1 LLAHVI
7 SDIGLVRE
15 TNEDSYVC
23 DPPHLFVVADG
34 MGGHV
39 AGEIASKL
47 AVTTVN
53 GYIQEHVGKDNPEV
67 LLKQAITQ
75 ANTSIYQ
82 MALSKEEFN
91 GMGTTVTALYV
102 DGETIY
108 WGHVGDSRIYLL
120 RNGRL
125 NQITND
131 HSLVWELVQS
141 GNITRDEAH
150 VHPKR
155 NMLTRAV
162 GTSCLIT
169 VGTSCLITVD
179 TGFVQWKPGDIVL
192 MCTDGL
198 TNMVNETEICALLQS
213 KDHDIVSILNQLV
226 TQSKDAGGFDNI
238 TAILLKNE
246 DA

>member
-1 LLAHVI
+1 MLAHVI
-7 SDIGLVRE
+7 SDIGLIRE
-15 TNEDSYVC
+15 TNEDSYIC
-23 DPPHLFVVADG
+23 DPPHLFIVADG

-47 AVTTVN
+47 AVSTVT
-53 GYIQEHVGKDNPEV
+53 GYIQEHVGKDNLEV
-67 LLKQAITQ
+67 VLKDAITQ

-82 MALSKEEFN
+82 MALSKEEFS
-91 GMGTTVTALYV
+91 GMGTTVTASYI

-120 RNGRL
+120 RNGKL
-125 NQITND
+125 HQITSD

-141 GNITRDEAH
+141 GNITKDEAY

-169 VGTSCLITVD
+169 VD
-179 TGFVQWKPGDIVL
+179 TGSVRWKPGDVVL

-198 TNMVNETEICALLQS
+198 TNLVSEQDIGTLMQS
-213 KDHDIVSILNQLV
+213 KDCDFTSILGQLV
-226 TQSKDAGGFDNI
+226 TQAKEAGGFDNI

-246 DA
+246 DV

>member
-1 LLAHVI
+1 MLAHVI

-15 TNEDSYVC
+15 TNEDSYIC
-23 DPPHLFVVADG
+23 DPPHLFIVADG

-47 AVTTVN
+47 AISTVN
-53 GYIQEHVGKDNPEV
+53 GYIQEHVGKDNLEI
-67 LLKQAITQ
+67 LLKDAIIQ

-82 MALSKEEFN
+82 MALSKEEFS
-91 GMGTTVTALYV
+91 GMGTTVTASYI
-102 DGETIY
+102 DGDTIY
-108 WGHVGDSRIYLL
+108 WGHVGDSRMYLL
-120 RNGRL
+120 RNGKL
-125 NQITND
+125 NQLTND

-141 GNITRDEAH
+141 GNITRDEAY

-155 NMLTRAV
+155 NLLTRA
-162 GTSCLIT
+162 

-198 TNMVNETEICALLQS
+198 TNMVSEQNICTLMQRKDCEIS
-213 KDHDIVSILNQLV
+213 SIVEQLV
-226 TQSKDAGGFDNI
+226 NQAKDAGGFDNV
-238 TAILLKNE
+238 TVILLKNE
-246 DA
+246 DI

>member
-1 LLAHVI
+1 M

-15 TNEDSYVC
+15 NNEDSYIC

-34 MGGHV
+34 MGGHA
-39 AGEIASKL
+39 AGDIASKL
-47 AVTTVN
+47 AATTVSR
-53 GYIQEHVGKDNPEV
+53 YIQENAAADNYEE

-82 MALSKEEFN
+82 LSQSKEEFN
-91 GMGTTVTALYV
+91 GMGTTVTTVYI
-102 DGETIY
+102 DGDTIY

-120 RNGRL
+120 RNREFS
-125 NQITND
+125 QITND

-141 GNITRDEAH
+141 GNITREEARI
-150 VHPKR
+150 HPKR

-162 GTSCLIT
+162 GTSCLIK
-169 VGTSCLITVD
+169 ID
-179 TGFVQWKPGDIVL
+179 TGVTLWESGDILL

-198 TNMVNETEICALLQS
+198 TNMVSEQDIYNLI
-213 KDHDIVSILNQLV
+213 KDQQGDFESIVSQLV
-226 TQSKDAGGFDNI
+226 VQAKNAGGFDNI
-238 TAILLKNE
+238 TTILLKNG

>member
-1 LLAHVI
+1 MLAHVI

-23 DPPHLFVVADG
+23 SPPHLFIVADG

-47 AVTTVN
+47 AVKTVN
-53 GYIQEHVGKDNPEV
+53 SYIQEHVGKDNLES
-67 LLKQAITQ
+67 LLKQAIIQ

-82 MALSKEEFN
+82 MALSKEDFS
-91 GMGTTVTALYV
+91 GMGTTVTAVYI
-102 DGETIY
+102 DGKKLH

-120 RNGRL
+120 RNGEFR
-125 NQITND
+125 QITND

-141 GNITRDEAH
+141 GSITREDAQN
-150 VHPKR
+150 HPKR
-155 NMLTRAV
+155 NILTRAV
-162 GTSCLIT
+162 GTSCLIN
-169 VGTSCLITVD
+169 VD
-179 TGFVQWKPGDIVL
+179 TGTLSWEAGDVVL

-198 TNMVNETEICALLQS
+198 TNMVSEEEICKLMQR
-213 KDHDIVSILNQLV
+213 KDCDPSSIVEQLV
-226 TQSKDAGGFDNI
+226 MQAKNAGGFDNI
-238 TAILLKNE
+238 TTILLKEE

>member
-1 LLAHVI
+1 MLAHVI

-15 TNEDSYVC
+15 TNEDSYIC
-23 DPPHLFVVADG
+23 DPPHLFIVADG

-47 AVTTVN
+47 AISTVN
-53 GYIQEHVGKDNPEV
+53 GYIQEHVGKDNLEI
-67 LLKQAITQ
+67 LLKDAIIQ

-82 MALSKEEFN
+82 MALSKEEFS
-91 GMGTTVTALYV
+91 GMGTTVTASYI
-102 DGETIY
+102 DGDTIY
-108 WGHVGDSRIYLL
+108 WGHVGDSRMYLL
-120 RNGRL
+120 RNGKL
-125 NQITND
+125 NQLTND

-141 GNITRDEAH
+141 GNITRDEAY

-155 NMLTRAV
+155 NLLTRA
-162 GTSCLIT
+162 

-198 TNMVNETEICALLQS
+198 TNMVSEQNICTLMQRKDCEIS
-213 KDHDIVSILNQLV
+213 SIVEQLV
-226 TQSKDAGGFDNI
+226 NQAKDAGGFDNI
-238 TAILLKNE
+238 TVILLKNE
-246 DA
+246 DI

>member
-15 TNEDSYVC
+15 TNEDSYIC
-23 DPPHLFVVADG
+23 DPPHLFIVADG

-47 AVTTVN
+47 AISTVN
-53 GYIQEHVGKDNPEV
+53 AYIQEHVGKDNLEI
-67 LLKQAITQ
+67 LLKDAIIQ

-82 MALSKEEFN
+82 MALSKEEFS
-91 GMGTTVTALYV
+91 GMGTTVTASYI
-102 DGETIY
+102 DGDIIY
-108 WGHVGDSRIYLL
+108 WGHVGDSRMYLL
-120 RNGRL
+120 RNGKL
-125 NQITND
+125 NQLTND

-141 GNITRDEAH
+141 GNITRDEAY

-155 NMLTRAV
+155 NLLTRA
-162 GTSCLIT
+162 

-198 TNMVNETEICALLQS
+198 TNMVSEQNICTLMQRTDCEIS
-213 KDHDIVSILNQLV
+213 SIVEQLV
-226 TQSKDAGGFDNI
+226 NQAKDAGGFDNI
-238 TAILLKNE
+238 TVILLKNE
-246 DA
+246 DI

>member
-1 LLAHVI
+1 MLAHVI

-15 TNEDSYVC
+15 TNEDSYIC
-23 DPPHLFVVADG
+23 DPPHLFIVADG

-47 AVTTVN
+47 AISTVN
-53 GYIQEHVGKDNPEV
+53 GYIQEHVGKDNLEI
-67 LLKQAITQ
+67 LLKDAIIQ

-82 MALSKEEFN
+82 MALSKEEFS
-91 GMGTTVTALYV
+91 GMGTTVTASYI
-102 DGETIY
+102 DGDTIY
-108 WGHVGDSRIYLL
+108 WGHVGDSRMYLL
-120 RNGRL
+120 RNGKL
-125 NQITND
+125 NQLTND

-141 GNITRDEAH
+141 GNITRDEAY

-155 NMLTRAV
+155 NLLTRA
-162 GTSCLIT
+162 

-198 TNMVNETEICALLQS
+198 TNMVSEQNICTLMQRKDCEIS
-213 KDHDIVSILNQLV
+213 SIVEQLV
-226 TQSKDAGGFDNI
+226 NQAKDAGGFDNI
-238 TAILLKNE
+238 TVILLKNE
-246 DA
+246 DR

>member
-1 LLAHVI
+1 MLAHVI

-15 TNEDSYVC
+15 TNEDSYIC
-23 DPPHLFVVADG
+23 DPPHLFIVADG

-47 AVTTVN
+47 AISTVN
-53 GYIQEHVGKDNPEV
+53 GYIQEHVGKDNLEI
-67 LLKQAITQ
+67 LLKDAIIQ

-82 MALSKEEFN
+82 MALSKEEFS
-91 GMGTTVTALYV
+91 GMGTTVTASYI
-102 DGETIY
+102 DGDTIY
-108 WGHVGDSRIYLL
+108 WGHVGDSRMYLL
-120 RNGRL
+120 RNGKL
-125 NQITND
+125 NQLTSD

-141 GNITRDEAH
+141 GNITRDEAY

-155 NMLTRAV
+155 NLLTRA
-162 GTSCLIT
+162 

-198 TNMVNETEICALLQS
+198 TNMVSEQNICTLMQRKDCEIS
-213 KDHDIVSILNQLV
+213 SIVEQLV
-226 TQSKDAGGFDNI
+226 NQAKDAGGFDNI
-238 TAILLKNE
+238 TVILLKNE
-246 DA
+246 DI

>member
-15 TNEDSYVC
+15 TNEDSYIC
-23 DPPHLFVVADG
+23 DPPHLFIVADG

-47 AVTTVN
+47 AVSTVT
-53 GYIQEHVGKDNPEV
+53 GYIQEHVGKDNLEV
-67 LLKQAITQ
+67 LLKEAITQ

-82 MALSKEEFN
+82 MALSKEEFS
-91 GMGTTVTALYV
+91 GMGTTVTASYV

-120 RNGRL
+120 RNGKL
-125 NQITND
+125 HQITSD

-141 GNITRDEAH
+141 GNITKDEAY

-169 VGTSCLITVD
+169 VD
-179 TGFVQWKPGDIVL
+179 TGLVHWKPGDIVL

-198 TNMVNETEICALLQS
+198 TNMVSEQEICTLMQR
-213 KDHDIVSILNQLV
+213 DDCDIISSVKQLV
-226 TQSKDAGGFDNI
+226 TQAKGAGGFDNI
-238 TAILLKNE
+238 TVILFKNE
-246 DA
+246 DV

>member
-1 LLAHVI
+1 MLAHVI

-23 DPPHLFVVADG
+23 DPPHLFIVADG

-53 GYIQEHVGKDNPEV
+53 SYIQEHVGKDNFEV

-82 MALSKEEFN
+82 MALSKEDFT

-102 DGETIY
+102 DGETMY
-108 WGHVGDSRIYLL
+108 WGHVGDSRIYLM

-125 NQITND
+125 NQITDD

-169 VGTSCLITVD
+169 VD
-179 TGFVQWKPGDIVL
+179 TGFVQWQQGDIVL

-198 TNMVNETEICALLQS
+198 TNMVSEEEICMLLQR
-213 KDHDIVSILNQLV
+213 KDCDIVSMLNQLV
-226 TQSKDAGGFDNI
+226 IQSKDAGGFDNI
-238 TAILLKNE
+238 TVVLLKNE

>member
-1 LLAHVI
+1 MLVHVK
-7 SDIGLVRE
+7 SDIGLVRG

-23 DPPHLFVVADG
+23 EPPHLFVVADG

-47 AVTTVN
+47 AVTTISR
-53 GYIQEHVGKDNPEV
+53 YIEENDELQGEE
-67 LLKQAITQ
+67 LLKQAIVQ

-82 MALSKEEFN
+82 LSLSKEEFT
-91 GMGTTVTALYV
+91 GMGTTVTAVYIE
-102 DGETIY
+102 DNKAY
-108 WGHVGDSRIYLL
+108 WGHVGDSRIYLF
-120 RNGRL
+120 RNQEF

-141 GNITRDEAH
+141 GNITKEEAKI
-150 VHPKR
+150 HPKR

-162 GTSCLIT
+162 GTSCLIK
-169 VGTSCLITVD
+169 ID
-179 TGFVQWKPGDIVL
+179 TGVIELKPDDILL

-198 TNMVNETEICALLQS
+198 TNMVSEQDISNLLATKQ
-213 KDHDIVSILNQLV
+213 DNLECIVSELIVNA
-226 TQSKDAGGFDNI
+226 KNAGGSDNI
-238 TAILLKNE
+238 TTILLKNG

>member
-1 LLAHVI
+1 MLANVI

-15 TNEDSYVC
+15 TNEDSYIC
-23 DPPHLFVVADG
+23 APPNLFIVADG

-53 GYIQEHVGKDNPEV
+53 DYIQKNGGKISPE
-67 LLKQAITQ
+67 LILNQAITQ
-75 ANTSIYQ
+75 ANTSVYQ
-82 MALSKEEFN
+82 MAQSKEDFN
-91 GMGTTVTALYV
+91 GMGTTITAVYI
-102 DGETIY
+102 EETTIY

-120 RNGRL
+120 RNGNL
-125 NQITND
+125 CQVTSD

-141 GNITRDEAH
+141 GNITKEEAH

-169 VGTSCLITVD
+169 ID
-179 TGFVQWKPGDIVL
+179 TGIIAWKPGDIVL

-198 TNMVNETEICALLQS
+198 TNMVSEQDICALMQCEERDS
-213 KDHDIVSILNQLV
+213 ESILKQLIV
-226 TQSKDAGGFDNI
+226 QAKDAGGFDNI
-238 TAILLKNE
+238 TAILLKNG

>member
-1 LLAHVI
+1 LLANVI

-23 DPPHLFVVADG
+23 APPHLFIVADG

-47 AVTTVN
+47 AVSTVN
-53 GYIQEHVGKDNPEV
+53 NYINENGGNISHE
-67 LLKQAITQ
+67 LLIHQAITQ
-75 ANTSIYQ
+75 ANTSVYQ
-82 MALSKEEFN
+82 MALSKEDFN
-91 GMGTTVTALYV
+91 GMGTTITAAYV
-102 DGETIY
+102 EGEIIY

-120 RNGRL
+120 RNGEL
-125 NQITND
+125 CQITND

-141 GNITRDEAH
+141 GNITKEEAH

-169 VGTSCLITVD
+169 ID
-179 TGFVQWKPGDIVL
+179 TGTIAWKPGDIVL

-198 TNMVNETEICALLQS
+198 TNLISEQDICTIMKNKELDS
-213 KDHDIVSILNQLV
+213 ESILKQLV
-226 TQSKDAGGFDNI
+226 AQAKATGGFDNI
-238 TAILLKNE
+238 TAILLKNG

>member
-1 LLAHVI
+1 MRTHVI

-15 TNEDSYVC
+15 TNEDSYIC
-23 DPPHLFVVADG
+23 NPPHLFIVADG

-47 AVTTVN
+47 AINTVYS
-53 GYIQEHVGKDNPEV
+53 YIQERVGKDNIET
-67 LLKQAITQ
+67 LLKEAIIQ

-82 MALSKEEFN
+82 MALSKEEFS
-91 GMGTTVTALYV
+91 GMGTTVTASYI

-108 WGHVGDSRIYLL
+108 WGHVGDSRMYLFRHGNL
-120 RNGRL
+120 HQL
-125 NQITND
+125 TND

-169 VGTSCLITVD
+169 VD
-179 TGFVQWKPGDIVL
+179 TGFVRWKPGDAVL
-192 MCTDGL
+192 LCTDGL
-198 TNMVNETEICALLQS
+198 TNMVTEQEIASLMEK
-213 KDHDIVSILNQLV
+213 KDDDIASIVTQLV
-226 TQSKDAGGFDNI
+226 SRAKDAGGLDNI
-238 TAILLKNE
+238 TVILLKNE
-246 DA
+246 DS

>member
-1 LLAHVI
+1 MLAHVI

-53 GYIQEHVGKDNPEV
+53 SYIQEHVGKDNLEV
-67 LLKQAITQ
+67 VLKQAIVQ

-82 MALSKEEFN
+82 MALSKEDFN

-102 DGETIY
+102 DGAIMY

-120 RNGRL
+120 RDGKL
-125 NQITND
+125 NQITDD

-141 GNITRDEAH
+141 GNITKDEAH

-169 VGTSCLITVD
+169 VD
-179 TGFVQWKPGDIVL
+179 TGVIQWQPGDMVL

-198 TNMVNETEICALLQS
+198 TNMVSEEVICTLLQS
-213 KDHDIVSILNQLV
+213 ESNVFSILNQLV
-226 TQSKDAGGFDNI
+226 VQSKDAGGFDNI
-238 TAILLKNE
+238 TAILLKDE

>member
-1 LLAHVI
+1 MLAHVI

-53 GYIQEHVGKDNPEV
+53 SYIQEHVGKDNLEV
-67 LLKQAITQ
+67 VLKQAIVQ

-82 MALSKEEFN
+82 MALSKEDFN

-102 DGETIY
+102 DGETMY

-120 RNGRL
+120 RDGKL
-125 NQITND
+125 QQITDD

-141 GNITRDEAH
+141 GNITKDEAH

-169 VGTSCLITVD
+169 VD
-179 TGFVQWKPGDIVL
+179 TGVIQWQSGDMVL

-198 TNMVNETEICALLQS
+198 TNMVSEEVICTLLQS
-213 KDHDIVSILNQLV
+213 KSNVFSILNQLV
-226 TQSKDAGGFDNI
+226 VQSKDAGGFDNI
-238 TAILLKNE
+238 TAILLKDE